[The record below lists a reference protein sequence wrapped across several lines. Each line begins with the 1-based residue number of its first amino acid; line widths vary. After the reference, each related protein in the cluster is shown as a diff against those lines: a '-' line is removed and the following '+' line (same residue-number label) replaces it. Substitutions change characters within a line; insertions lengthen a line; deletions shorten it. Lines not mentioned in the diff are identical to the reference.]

1 MLVRNLRRPGDA
13 ARAQL
18 AYNDQLRIEIANDNR
33 ISKIRE
39 NQKKGIPEAPSQEQQ
54 LNLSERIG
62 DANQR
67 RQKSFDNLSQVFAP
81 DQVDRI
87 MPLLDDNAFQF
98 LNVYWKDMKS
108 DLTKKVDAKLMDE
121 LYFQGYFNK
130 YMNSIMD
137 QKGLNA
143 PTGTQASVNEIE
155 ELLSLFTWKD
165 EGQKVFE
172 RMSKVDTEAANELGE
187 LLKLVPDRRRIERI
201 RSLPDE
207 EKQRVVDTL
216 NNAFRGIETN
226 PNKWNKALQKSS
238 NQEFFITTVPLY
250 RNMTEKQ
257 RQFAEAMNDYLND
270 PLADTDPSLFGEPG
284 LTEPELTQPKAK
296 KGKPAEE
303 PKPNLKGKKGKLPEA
318 EEVKGDQKIVPVEE
332 LANARSID
340 QSDYM
345 SPNDFDR
352 EEKGMVGKQVAYI
365 NLLKQT
371 DALPDRLKTQ
381 LFYNK
386 ETGGQYS
393 MEHYK
398 KPRSEGA
405 ENRTFFWSK
414 LVNFDKQIKFAFE
427 QKEKE
432 GKEQKEK
439 ETADSGIKR
448 KPGRPKSGQGIAS
461 TCKEQTPRWIE
472 LGRYRI
478 NGRLLDE
485 KQLLSVRYQSGT
497 AVPLFPKMIPISD
510 AFHELLTNLF
520 ETKKLDKR
528 LLKELDPEE
537 QRSAEALLVKSGV
550 GRGFGIKEITPT
562 DEEAKKIKRFEIVK
576 GSYLA
581 GNNSKDVIHELR
593 SLIIHFV
600 TTGHLSRKE
609 GLRTLVELQ

>member
-39 NQKKGIPEAPSQEQQ
+39 NQKKGFPELPTQEQQ

-62 DANQR
+62 DVNQR

-143 PTGTQASVNEIE
+143 PTGTQTSVNEIE
-155 ELLSLFTWKD
+155 ELLALFSYKD
-165 EGQKVFE
+165 EAKKVFD
-172 RMSKVDTEAANELGE
+172 RMTKVDTPASRELGYI
-187 LLKLVPDRRRIERI
+187 LTLIPDRRRIDRI
-201 RSLPDE
+201 RSLPDA
-207 EKQRVVDTL
+207 EKQRVISSLSDV
-216 NNAFRGIETN
+216 FRGIN
-226 PNKWNKALQKSS
+226 PDPTEWNKALQQSS
-238 NQEFFITTVPLY
+238 NQSFYSASVPLF
-250 RNMTEKQ
+250 RNMTEAQKQ
-257 RQFAEAMNDYLND
+257 SAQETVDYMND
-270 PLADTDPSLFGEPG
+270 PLGTLGPDVFPYEAVRPKLGPVKPGLEAPKARRPAAAAAAAVEVVGTPKGTAAEARLLGESDYIPAVIFETSTKAEQDKYITLLRKVLTVSTKNQLFGK
-284 LTEPELTQPKAK
+284 KAK
-296 KGKPAEE
+296 NPAKTNSASYYTSSNKDSDERTIFTARLRDYGLDRNI
-303 PKPNLKGKKGKLPEA
+303 K
-318 EEVKGDQKIVPVEE
+318 DE
-332 LANARSID
+332 L
-340 QSDYM
+340 
-345 SPNDFDR
+345 
-352 EEKGMVGKQVAYI
+352 
-365 NLLKQT
+365 
-371 DALPDRLKTQ
+371 DALPK
-381 LFYNK
+381 
-386 ETGGQYS
+386 
-393 MEHYK
+393 
-398 KPRSEGA
+398 
-405 ENRTFFWSK
+405 
-414 LVNFDKQIKFAFE
+414 
-427 QKEKE
+427 KE
-432 GKEQKEK
+432 GI
-439 ETADSGIKR
+439 GMKR
-448 KPGRPKSGQGIAS
+448 KPGRPKSGKGIAS

-562 DEEAKKIKRFEIVK
+562 DEEAKKIKRFEIVN

-581 GNNSKDVIHELR
+581 GNNAPAVIHELR